1 MRKIFIGDVHGCLD
15 ELKKLCQILELQA
28 DDEVIFVG
36 DLLDKGPDSVGVVR
50 FVRELAATRKVIL
63 VKGNHEWKHERFRK
77 RSADST
83 MTIRGELVEITDL
96 LSPEDVQFLD
106 SALGYYK
113 TGDHLVVHG
122 GIPGSLEELP
132 TPPNMVG
139 ISAKVRGV
147 FEKLF
152 MTRYLSAETGKM
164 LSLGT
169 QGPGDPFWTAIYDG
183 RFGRVVFGH
192 EAFLSGPQITDHAVG
207 IDTGCVFGGS
217 LTALV
222 VENGAESFVSVPAA
236 QAWAHRIHED

>member
-1 MRKIFIGDVHGCLD
+1 MRKIFIGDVHGCL
-15 ELKKLCQILELQA
+15 EELQA
-28 DDEVIFVG
+28 LVAKLGITAQDEVVFVG
-36 DLLDKGPDSVGVVR
+36 DLLDKGPDSVGVLR
-50 FVRELAATRKVIL
+50 FVRELSVTHKVTL

-77 RSADST
+77 RSADTT
-83 MTIRGELVEITDL
+83 MTIREELVEITGL
-96 LSPEDVQFLD
+96 LSPEDIVFLD
-106 SALGYYK
+106 SALGYYR
-113 TGDHLVVHG
+113 TGDYLVVHG
-122 GIPGSLEELP
+122 GIPATLDALP

-139 ISAKVRGV
+139 ISAKVRGI

-164 LSLGT
+164 LPLGT
-169 QGPGDPFWTAIYDG
+169 QGPGDPFWTALYDG

-222 VENGAESFVSVPAA
+222 VEDGAESFVSVPAKQTWA
-236 QAWAHRIHED
+236 QRIHED